1 MCCLALKRALTWS
14 GAVTVHFETT
24 SAEVIPVQR
33 MKQRGVWRVPTFPG
47 HRRRYWATAR
57 GADSHVPH
65 NDHHKPRPTSKQ
77 ALLLV
82 VRSPAFAWAKV
93 QFGSRHRPGDDG
105 CGEPGRGLWGG
116 TGAVG

>member
-33 MKQRGVWRVPTFPG
+33 MKQRGVWRVPTLPG

-65 NDHHKPRPTSKQ
+65 NDHHKPRPTSKTSPT
-77 ALLLV
+77 AGGEEPSVCLGESS
-82 VRSPAFAWAKV
+82 VRLATS
-93 QFGSRHRPGDDG
+93 SR
-105 CGEPGRGLWGG
+105 
-116 TGAVG
+116 